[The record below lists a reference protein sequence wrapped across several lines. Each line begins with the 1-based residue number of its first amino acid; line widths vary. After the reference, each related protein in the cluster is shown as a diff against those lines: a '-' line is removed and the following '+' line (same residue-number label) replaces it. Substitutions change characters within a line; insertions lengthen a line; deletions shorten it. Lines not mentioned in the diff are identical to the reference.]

1 MTRGRPLLKS
11 NVLMMNTIIS
21 FHRVWQQMQQA
32 GVIPNRI
39 TEFNLASAFAPCP
52 TLAAEVVLEAR
63 AIRCASYSWSMDII
77 VT

>member
-1 MTRGRPLLKS
+1 
-11 NVLMMNTIIS
+11 
-21 FHRVWQQMQQA
+21 MQQA

-63 AIRCASYSWSMDII
+63 AIRCASYSSSTDII